1 MRTRATA
8 DGDDWV
14 LNGQKS
20 WITNAGVSEYYT
32 VLAVTDP
39 DGRRGSNVSAF
50 VVEKSDAGFTFGEKE
65 TKLGHQGLAHPRAA
79 TSTTCA
85 SPATG

>member
-50 VVEKSDAGFTFGEKE
+50 VVEKSDAGLHLRREGEASS
-65 TKLGHQGLAHPRAA
+65 GSRARPPA
-79 TSTTCA
+79 SCTSTTCA